1 MTSAPAQPK
10 RYMWRRFIALI
21 IDVLLIQVF
30 FFGFLALAEPL
41 IPGKVIV
48 SAPISKE
55 YCRPIDETPKLLEF
69 AEMVDP
75 ALELPREFK
84 LCTTSIFGLFEHTQ
98 LRVEVTT
105 AEDETK
111 RYSLRIGV
119 YVDEDLNMITPF
131 DFENIFMILTPLV
144 YALYNFV
151 FRATP
156 GKNIVGIRLFNF
168 GQKPSLL
175 RLIGREYVRFAPF
188 VVFSAASFS
197 YSVSIS
203 TNNASD
209 TVATLIQSMMVPAF
223 WYVWIAI
230 YIAGLLYYLIPFIR
244 WRGRM
249 PYDKWTGFEGVKR
262 V

>member
-1 MTSAPAQPK
+1 MTNSSIKPK

-30 FFGFLALAEPL
+30 FFVLLALAEPL

-48 SAPISKE
+48 SAPIGTE
-55 YCRPIDETPKLLEF
+55 YCRPIDESPEALKFTEI
-69 AEMVDP
+69 MDP
-75 ALELPREFK
+75 TLSLPRDYQ
-84 LCTTSIFGLFEHTQ
+84 LCTDSVFGLFEHHL
-98 LRVEVTT
+98 LRIEVTT

-119 YVDEDLNMITPF
+119 YVDEELNMITPF
-131 DFENIFMILTPLV
+131 DFEDIFMILTPLV
-144 YALYNFV
+144 YALYIFR

-156 GKNIVGIRLFNF
+156 GKNIVGIRLYNF

-175 RLIGREYVRFAPF
+175 RLIGREYLRFAPF
-188 VVFSAASFS
+188 VVFSAASIS
-197 YSVSIS
+197 YSASIS

-209 TVATLIQSMMVPAF
+209 TLATLIQNMMVPAF
-223 WYVWIAI
+223 WYVWIAT
-230 YIAGLLYYLIPFIR
+230 YIGGLLYYLIPFIR

-262 V
+262 A

>member
-30 FFGFLALAEPL
+30 FFVLMAFAQPL
-41 IPGKVIV
+41 VPGKVII
-48 SAPISKE
+48 SPPIGMN
-55 YCRPIDETPKLLEF
+55 YCKTLDETPKLLEF

-75 ALELPREFK
+75 TLKLPREFT
-84 LCTTSIFGLFEHTQ
+84 LCTTSVFGLFEHNK
-98 LRVEVTT
+98 LNVKIIT
-105 AEDETK
+105 AEDENTS
-111 RYSLRIGV
+111 YSMRIGV
-119 YVDEDLNMITPF
+119 YVDEEFNIITPF
-131 DFENIFMILTPLV
+131 DFESAFMILTPLV
-144 YALYNFV
+144 YALYVFK

-156 GKNIVGIRLFNF
+156 GKNIVGIQLYNF

-175 RLIGREYVRFAPF
+175 RLIGREYLRFAPF
-188 VVFSAASFS
+188 VFFAVA
-197 YSVSIS
+197 SVSYLAVIS
-203 TNNASD
+203 ASNTGD
-209 TVATLIQSMMVPAF
+209 TIATLVQSVTVPAF
-223 WYVWIAI
+223 WYGLIAI